1 MNESWLSTNGD
12 LNYDYCNEM
21 RTDGCWIALLSGK
34 PIRPESIPR
43 AIQRTFRRNS
53 PKYWRKKPHGI
64 FLKSQRLL
72 SLNLIHKSIYINRSI
87 IMCRESAISP
97 ALLCVF
103 VTSLIS
109 NTLASRSSVASY
121 NPLIQWPPTFRLF
134 QTKPKF
140 LQNFTVRND
149 KNYDWHWS
157 NALIW
162 KQRAGSDLH
171 PSYEFT
177 FFRKSLKKLGKL
189 ESILSGF
196 GWNFWIFIHF
206 TTTSH
211 WALYVER
218 IFYLTNEF
226 SIYDSFER
234 TLSE

>member
-21 RTDGCWIALLSGK
+21 RTDGCWIASGNRSGRNPFRELSSA
-34 PIRPESIPR
+34 PFVAIRLNTEEKNPME
-43 AIQRTFRRNS
+43 F
-53 PKYWRKKPHGI
+53 

-171 PSYEFT
+171 PSNEFT
-177 FFRKSLKKLGKL
+177 FFSKIILK
-189 ESILSGF
+189 
-196 GWNFWIFIHF
+196 N
-206 TTTSH
+206 
-211 WALYVER
+211 
-218 IFYLTNEF
+218 
-226 SIYDSFER
+226 
-234 TLSE
+234 